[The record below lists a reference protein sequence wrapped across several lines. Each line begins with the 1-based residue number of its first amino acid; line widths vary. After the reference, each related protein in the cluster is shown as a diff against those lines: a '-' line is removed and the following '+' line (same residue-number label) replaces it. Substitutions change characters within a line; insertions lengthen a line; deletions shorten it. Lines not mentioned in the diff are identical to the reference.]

1 MSNKEVAMPE
11 FDEVAKALKNLKAM
25 TEVAESHGLLCALF
39 SGGADVRIS
48 AWVDSMLTTFVEE
61 GDVMA
66 ENALMVL
73 AEVFEATKNQYQSG
87 FFDLELL
94 LPQDTTSFHQRID
107 ALAMWCQGFLSG
119 LGLMGFSFQKEHS
132 QEIKEAITDL
142 SKMSALQYDEEE
154 EGDEDSEKAYN
165 ELVEY
170 AKVAALL
177 LHAELS
183 ALNQSKQKSA
193 DNAPN
198 LTDD

>member
-1 MSNKEVAMPE
+1 MSNEEEKMPE
-11 FDEVAKALKNLKAM
+11 FDEVAKALKHLKAM

-61 GDVMA
+61 GDIMA
-66 ENALMVL
+66 ENALVVL
-73 AEVFEATKNQYQSG
+73 AGVFEATKNQYQSG
-87 FFDLELL
+87 FYDLELL
-94 LPQDTTSFHQRID
+94 LPDDSTSFHQRID

-119 LGLMGFSFQKEHS
+119 LGLMGFAFEASHS

-154 EGDEDSEKAYN
+154 EGDEESEKAYN

-183 ALNQSKQKSA
+183 ALNQAKAKPLHSA
-193 DNAPN
+193 RD